1 MSLLKDL
8 KLKYYTA
15 TIVERLIA
23 INVVVFVLFFLL
35 KTIAFLF
42 KLPEDFADEWFVF
55 PKEIEAYVYKPWT
68 IITYAFMHSGLWHLL
83 MNMMILYF
91 SGRIFMTYFSGK
103 RIITVYMLGAIMGA
117 LVYMLSYNL
126 FPVFSNIG
134 ASVLIGAS
142 ASVMAIFLV
151 VATYAPNLSV
161 RMFFLGNIKLW
172 WIAAFFVISDVV
184 QIPMG
189 NAGGHLA
196 HLGGALFG
204 YMYATQLQKG
214 NDIGSGFEKFAK
226 SFLGLFSSS
235 KKSPLKTVHK
245 SKPKQARQNSTS
257 AKSASDS
264 PSVNRIKKNEQ
275 QQKIDAIL
283 DKISKSGYESL
294 TKGEKDFLFRVGKE

>member
-35 KTIAFLF
+35 KTLAFLF
-42 KLPEDFADEWFVF
+42 KLPNDFADEWFVF
-55 PKEIEAYVYKPWT
+55 PKEIGEYLFKPWT
-68 IITYAFMHSGLWHLL
+68 IITYAFMHSGILHLL
-83 MNMMILYF
+83 FNMMILYF
-91 SGRIFMTYFSGK
+91 SGKIFLTYFSGN
-103 RIITVYMLGAIMGA
+103 RIVTVYLLGGIIGA

-126 FPVFSNIG
+126 FPAFSDVGN
-134 ASVLIGAS
+134 SVLIGAS

-161 RMFFLGNIKLW
+161 RLLILGNIKLW

-196 HLGGALFG
+196 HIGGALFG
-204 YMYATQLQKG
+204 YAYAVQLQKG
-214 NDIGSGFEKFAK
+214 NDIGAGSEKFVK
-226 SFLGLFSSS
+226 GLLGLFKKSE
-235 KKSPLKTVHK
+235 KSPLKTVHK
-245 SKPKQARQNSTS
+245 SKNKQTTSHRTRSTS
-257 AKSASDS
+257 
-264 PSVNRIKKNEQ
+264 RTTTKKRNSSEQ

-294 TKGEKDFLFRVGKE
+294 TKEEKDFLFKVGKE

>member
-35 KTIAFLF
+35 KTLAFLF

-55 PKEIEAYVYKPWT
+55 PKEVAEYIYKPWT
-68 IITYAFMHSGLWHLL
+68 IITYAFMHAGFLHLL
-83 MNMMILYF
+83 FNMIILHF
-91 SGRIFMTYFSGK
+91 SGRIFITYFPRK
-103 RIITVYMLGAIMGA
+103 RIVTVYLLGGIMGA

-126 FPVFSNIG
+126 FPAFGDIG

-151 VATYAPNLSV
+151 VATYAPNLSI
-161 RMFFLGNIKLW
+161 RLFFLGNIKLW
-172 WIAAFFVISDVV
+172 WIAAFFVISDIV
-184 QIPMG
+184 QIPMS

-204 YMYATQLQKG
+204 YMYAAQLQKG
-214 NDIGSGFEKFAK
+214 NDIGASFEK
-226 SFLGLFSSS
+226 LLDGIVGLFKPS

-245 SKPKQARQNSTS
+245 TKKSKQTARTTS
-257 AKSASDS
+257 NTKIKTQTAAKSTKSG
-264 PSVNRIKKNEQ
+264 Q

-294 TKGEKDFLFRVGKE
+294 TKEEKDFLFKVGKE